1 MNLHIDFE
9 TFSACDLPKEG
20 LDNYAK
26 HPSTGVHCM
35 AFAFDD
41 EPVELWN
48 PLDGGF
54 DLDVAE
60 HIASGGLVYA
70 HNAAFEL
77 SIWNNICVPRYGW
90 PVLKAE
96 QCRCTMAMAYAM
108 SLPGSLDRASNALD
122 VARTVALPSR
132 AAWLC

>member
-26 HPSTGVHCM
+26 HPTTGVHCM
-35 AFAFDD
+35 AFVFDYGADAREDSD
-41 EPVELWN
+41 EPVDIITFL
-48 PLDGGF
+48 PGGRHTHPRGGPHGMRF
-54 DLDVAE
+54 LLN
-60 HIASGGLVYA
+60 HIREGGLVYA

-77 SIWNNICVPRYGW
+77 SIWNSVCVPRYGW
-90 PVLKAE
+90 PPLKAE

-108 SLPGSLDRASNALD
+108 SLPGSL
-122 VARTVALPSR
+122 
-132 AAWLC
+132 